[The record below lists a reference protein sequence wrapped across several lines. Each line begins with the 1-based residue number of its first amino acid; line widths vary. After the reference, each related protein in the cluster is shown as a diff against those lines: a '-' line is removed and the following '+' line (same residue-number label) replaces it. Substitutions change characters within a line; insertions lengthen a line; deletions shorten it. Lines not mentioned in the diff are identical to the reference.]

1 MKVQVYKKCQP
12 ASKVYEA
19 GTYNLPAEEALF
31 LMSLGLAEKAA
42 KKYAKKVVE
51 PENLKDD
58 KDS

>member
-19 GTYNLPAEEALF
+19 GTYDLPTQEALL

-42 KKYAKKVVE
+42 KKYTKKVTE

-58 KDS
+58 KDA